1 MSEAWKPK
9 LTSPQ
14 ERLELILL
22 CLKGDV
28 SVKQLCR
35 EAGVSRELLY
45 RWLKSFKEAGVKA
58 LEAKASGPKRVTE
71 ADASPTEV
79 LKLRER
85 VEHLEKG
92 LKEIRKEKDL
102 WKLRA
107 EVGRRIITRNA
118 WDQPEEK
125 AESKKNGN

>member
-9 LTSPQ
+9 LSSPQ

-22 CLKGDV
+22 CLKEDV
-28 SVKQLCR
+28 SVKQLCK

-45 RWLKSFKEAGVKA
+45 RWLKAFKDAGLKA
-58 LEAKASGPKRVTE
+58 LEPKPSGPKPVREEE
-71 ADASPTEV
+71 APTEV

-85 VEHLEKG
+85 VERLEKQ
-92 LKEIRKEKDL
+92 LKETRKEKGL

-118 WDQPEEK
+118 WDRPTEE
-125 AESKKNGN
+125 ESKKNGI